1 MKKFDIS
8 ILTIAVL
15 ILGLVVLGFY
25 ESAVKKNDPVLA
37 KAGQSE
43 ITQHQLYNEMKGLY
57 GKQMLTELVAQ
68 SLIRQEAKQQN
79 ITVSQEEIDKEIDAM
94 KQQIGSEQA
103 FLDYLGSMGMDLNK
117 LKDQMNLLMTRDK
130 LLDKA
135 YPVTDEQIAAYYEEH
150 KSQLGSPAPSLD
162 QVKEQITMILADSN
176 RAENYDK
183 WWSDLQEKH
192 HVEYF
197 DPVLKTDQEKAA
209 G

>member
-135 YPVTDEQIAAYYEEH
+135 YPVTDEQVAAYYEEH
-150 KSQLGSPAPSLD
+150 KSQLGSPAPPLD
-162 QVKEQITMILADSN
+162 QVKEQITMILVDSN

-197 DPVLKTDQEKAA
+197 DPALKTDQEKAA